1 MVDMP
6 PSGTAQAG
14 PRPAPA
20 QGPRRRTVLA
30 SSLAAAMGLPASGRA
45 QQALPLG
52 FAPHIVFVLTDD
64 GPRDSYDTA
73 AKAMPVLAQRYLGHW
88 LSYPNASC
96 NDPLCAPGRAAT
108 LSGLVSQHHG
118 VVDNQTGQLLRLD
131 QTWLVAL
138 QEVGYLCGGYGKL
151 INGWGVDFG
160 STTQIPPG
168 FDDFHML
175 VSNPAYFNYVLNNN
189 GSPTTYGQKDTN
201 APGTDYLTDV
211 SRFQILDFI
220 TRTHTTQPKR
230 PWAVYWAPN
239 SPHRDSGT
247 GPLPPARYGNAQV
260 VVADPP
266 NFNTGPQAQ
275 MPWLGQAQKR
285 FPLDV
290 PAIHKEHTAA
300 LRALLAV
307 NEGLKAILDRLSSLG
322 ILEQTVIVVATDN
335 SHMYGAY
342 GLQDK
347 GTAFE
352 DALNYLLRVRC
363 PGATDGAQR
372 LQAVSNIDI
381 APFLCE
387 LAGAT
392 MPAKV
397 DGQSFAATL
406 FNGNAPF
413 REAAPI
419 CHAKDG
425 PGTPSFDGLRF
436 PDRKVVVG
444 RAKGYADGQQWAHNL
459 LTDPW
464 ELHAV
469 APSAKD
475 LQKLQKVL
483 AGF

>member
-1 MVDMP
+1 MQDLP
-6 PSGTAQAG
+6 PTGLAQAS
-14 PRPAPA
+14 
-20 QGPRRRTVLA
+20 PRRRAVLA
-30 SSLAAAMGLPASGRA
+30 STLAAAIGLPATGRA

-52 FAPHIVFVLTDD
+52 FAPNIVFLMTDD
-64 GPRDSYDTA
+64 GPRDSYDAA
-73 AKAMPVLAQRYLGHW
+73 AKGMPVLSQRYLGHW

-118 VVDNQTGQLLRLD
+118 VLDNQTGQHLRLD
-131 QTWLVAL
+131 RTWLAAL
-138 QEVGYLCGGYGKL
+138 QQAGYLCGGYGKL

-175 VSNPAYFNYVLNNN
+175 VSDPGYFNYVLNDN
-189 GSPTTYGQKDTN
+189 GTPTTYGQKDTN

-211 SRFQILDFI
+211 SRIQILDFI
-220 TRTHTTQPKR
+220 TQTHRDQAAR

-239 SPHRDSGT
+239 APHRDAGT
-247 GPLPPARYGNAQV
+247 GPLPAARYGNAPV
-260 VVADPP
+260 VVVDPP
-266 NFNTGPQAQ
+266 HFNSGAQAQ
-275 MPWLGQAQKR
+275 MPWLGKAQKKY
-285 FPLDV
+285 PLDV
-290 PAIHKEHTAA
+290 QAIHKEHTAA

-307 NEGLKAILDRLSSLG
+307 NEGLKAIMDLLSRLG

-347 GTAFE
+347 GTSFE
-352 DALNYLLRVRC
+352 DALNYLLRIRY
-363 PGATDGAQR
+363 PGAPDGEQR

-392 MPAKV
+392 MPGQV
-397 DGQSFAATL
+397 DGQSFVASLLNAK
-406 FNGNAPF
+406 APF

-425 PGTPSFDGLRF
+425 PGTPTFDGLRF
-436 PDRKVVVG
+436 ADRKLAVG
-444 RAKGYADGQQWAHNL
+444 RAKGSADGEQWAHNL

-464 ELHAV
+464 ELRAV

-475 LQKLQKVL
+475 LKKLQKVL
-483 AGF
+483 DSF